1 MESRENR
8 FGRGTASSELLDV
21 LGFGSTERTI
31 VFSMG
36 ADRTVERLMYE
47 LKEGAAEEFHC
58 KGIVFAMPFTGIN
71 QIMAVL
77 LQKQAQKEE
86 GGKSLEKSGNNSLIL
101 IIANH
106 GHTDE
111 IMNTARAAGARG
123 GTILRTRWA
132 GPEDTE
138 QFYGIK
144 IQAEKEMI
152 LIVASSETRNV
163 IMETVNRKHGLKT
176 EAGAMICS
184 LGIDQII
191 RLG

>member
-1 MESRENR
+1 M
-8 FGRGTASSELLDV
+8 
-21 LGFGSTERTI
+21 
-31 VFSMG
+31 
-36 ADRTVERLMYE
+36 
-47 LKEGAAEEFHC
+47 
-58 KGIVFAMPFTGIN
+58 
-71 QIMAVL
+71 
-77 LQKQAQKEE
+77 
-86 GGKSLEKSGNNSLIL
+86 EKSGNNSLIL

-144 IQAEKEMI
+144 IQAEK
-152 LIVASSETRNV
+152 
-163 IMETVNRKHGLKT
+163 KT